1 VIEKTFF
8 SFLLWGWFA
17 LAAVTLPVL
26 LFVTAPYGRHRRS
39 GWGPT
44 VGDKWGWVMMEAPAS
59 LGLLGCFV
67 VADVP
72 YTGTM
77 ISFLFMWQAHY
88 IYRAFIYPLA
98 VRRDKGRMPIAV
110 VALGMCFNVVN
121 TYLNGRYLYH
131 FSGGYADAWLVDP
144 RFLVGTAV
152 FVAGLLVNL
161 QADHVLRE
169 LRRPGESGYQIPH
182 GGLFRW
188 VSCPN
193 YLGEIVEWIG
203 WAIATWSIPGAAFAL
218 WTIANLAP
226 RARSHHEWYKR
237 RFPNYPDDRKA
248 LVPGIW

>member
-1 VIEKTFF
+1 VIERTFF

-17 LAAVTLPVL
+17 LAVATLVVL

-39 GWGPT
+39 GWGPAI
-44 VGDKWGWVMMEAPAS
+44 GDKWGWVIMEAPAS
-59 LGLLGCFV
+59 LGLVACFLS
-67 VADVP
+67 ADVP
-72 YTGTM
+72 YSGTM
-77 ISFLFMWQAHY
+77 IAFLALWQVHY
-88 IYRAFIYPLA
+88 VYRAFIYPLV
-98 VRRDKGRMPIAV
+98 VRRDEGQMPVAV
-110 VALGMCFNVVN
+110 VVLGIFFNLVN

-131 FSGGYADAWLVDP
+131 FSGGYRDTWLLDP
-144 RFLVGTAV
+144 RFLIGTVV
-152 FVAGLLVNL
+152 FLTGLLSNL
-161 QADHVLRE
+161 QADHTLRE
-169 LRRPGESGYQIPH
+169 LRKPGESGYQIPH

-203 WAIATWSIPGAAFAL
+203 WAIATWSISGAAFAV

-226 RARSHHEWYKR
+226 RARSHHEWYRR